1 MIKFVIAAIWIAAAT
16 VGSVYYSFN
25 RAQSTASGEA
35 PPPFFGGLDYLNTEI
50 ISVPLLRNGQ
60 VYGYFLGRL
69 VYTVD
74 PEELQKLSI
83 PAEALVTDQTY
94 AYLYANPQ
102 IDFLKRSTIDLD
114 AIRNGIRDSINER
127 IGHKLVH
134 DVLIQQLDFLTKE
147 DVRDNTVRRRIS
159 AIDSAIRM
167 EEAAPPEAEGAH

>member
-74 PEELQKLSI
+74 PEELQK
-83 PAEALVTDQTY
+83 
-94 AYLYANPQ
+94 Q
-102 IDFLKRSTIDLD
+102 IGRASC
-114 AIRNGIRDSINER
+114 RER
-127 IGHKLVH
+127 VGVSEVAGVGRYVCRL
-134 DVLIQQLDFLTKE
+134 
-147 DVRDNTVRRRIS
+147 
-159 AIDSAIRM
+159 
-167 EEAAPPEAEGAH
+167 